1 MTETVQEANTTAGA
15 GLNPSRVFIE
25 RPVATTLLTIA
36 VAIAGIIAFVVLP
49 VSPLPQV
56 DFPTIT
62 VAASLP
68 GASPDIMASSVATP
82 LERQFGHI
90 AGVTEMTSSSSLGTS
105 SVTLQ
110 FDLSRDIN
118 GAARDVEAGINAARS
133 YLPANLPANPT
144 YRKVNPADSPIM
156 VLGLQSD
163 VYDIPTLYDEAST
176 VIEQRVS
183 QISGVGQVTVV
194 GASLPAVRVEL
205 NPQQLASYGISLPA
219 VQQVIAGQN
228 ANTAKGQ
235 VSNGSNTVDILVND
249 QISKAAAYKPLVV
262 GYHDGSAV
270 RLQDV
275 AEVVDSQQTIR
286 QAGFLNG
293 KPSVNMLIFRQ
304 PGANI
309 ITTVDAVK
317 AAIPSLQATVPRGQ
331 HIITILDRTLTI
343 RASVSNIE
351 GTLVISVVLVIFVV
365 FVFLRSLPATIVPA
379 VAVPVSLIGTCAVM
393 YLCGFSLDN
402 LSLMALAIASGFVV
416 DDAIVVMENISRH
429 LEEGLSPMQ
438 ASLKGAQEIGF
449 TVFSISI
456 SLIAVFIPLL
466 LMGGIIGRLFR
477 EFAITLS
484 TAILVSMVISLTTTP
499 MICSRVLRSEREVK
513 HGRLYGWSERVF
525 NALLSGYR
533 KSLTWVLDHPALM
546 LVVFITTVGL
556 NVFLFTRLS
565 QGFFPQQDTG
575 VMIGGMQGPQ
585 DTSFYAMEKAVQQAV
600 KIIKSD
606 PGVQN
611 VMAFTGGQGAANN
624 GFTFIALKPLGSGKD
639 ERTASAAE
647 IIARLRGKLAG
658 VKGAQTFLQP
668 VQDIRIGGRQSN
680 AQYQYTLKAET
691 TAQLL
696 QYGPPLLSA
705 LRKAPGIQD
714 ANSDQQND
722 GLQALMTYDRPT
734 AARLG
739 ITPQLMD
746 STLYDAFGQ
755 AEVSTIYSELNQYY
769 VVMEVAPRFWS
780 TPQGLK
786 DVYIVPKSGG
796 GAVPLNSVMHYA
808 PSTSPLS
815 VNHTGL
821 FPSVTVNFNLA
832 PGVSL
837 SQATQEISDIEKQL
851 GVPDSVH
858 GQYAGTL
865 QAYKDS
871 LSSEYFLIIAALFA
885 VYIVLGVLYESLVHP
900 ITILSTLPSASLGA
914 FLALLITK
922 TDLNVMSIIGIV
934 LLIGIVKKNAIM
946 MIDFA
951 LNAERVEG
959 MDTRDSIFQ
968 ASMLR
973 FRPILMTTMAALF
986 GAVPLAIGT
995 GMGSELRRPLGI
1007 SIIGGL
1013 LVSQVL
1019 TLYTTPVIYLFM
1031 DNLRLKVQGDKHARL
1046 FTATPAAAR

>member
-1 MTETVQEANTTAGA
+1 M
-15 GLNPSRVFIE
+15 NPSRVFIE

-62 VAASLP
+62 VGSSLP

-82 LERQFGHI
+82 LERQFTHI
-90 AGVTEMTSSSSLGTS
+90 AGVTEMTSASSLGSTS
-105 SVTLQ
+105 ITLQ

-133 YLPANLPANPT
+133 YLPANLPSNPT

-156 VLGLQSD
+156 IIGVQSD
-163 VYDIPTLYDEAST
+163 VYDVPALYDEAST
-176 VIEQRVS
+176 VIEQRIS
-183 QISGVGQVTVV
+183 QISGVGQVTAV

-205 NPQQLASYGISLPA
+205 NPDQLASYGIGLPA
-219 VQQVIAGQN
+219 VQAVIAGQN
-228 ANTAKGQ
+228 SNIAKGQ
-235 VSNGSNTVDILVND
+235 VSNGTSTVDIVAND
-249 QISKAAAYKPLVV
+249 QISKAEVYRPLIV
-262 GYHDGSAV
+262 GYHNGAAV

-275 AEVVDSQQTIR
+275 ADVIDSQQSVR
-286 QAGFLNG
+286 QAGYLNG
-293 KPSVNMLIFRQ
+293 KPSVNLIIFRQ

-317 AAIPSLQATVPRGQ
+317 AAIPSLQASIPAGQ
-331 HIITILDRTLTI
+331 HIFTILDRTLTI

-351 GTLVISVVLVIFVV
+351 GTLVISVILVILVV
-365 FVFLRSLPATIVPA
+365 FVFLRSLPATLVPA

-429 LEEGLSPMQ
+429 LEEGLTPIQ
-438 ASLKGAQEIGF
+438 ASLKGAREIGF

-499 MICSRVLRSEREVK
+499 MMCSRLMKAEKDIE
-513 HGRLYGWSERVF
+513 HGRMYKWSERGF
-525 NALLSGYR
+525 NKLLNGYR
-533 KSLTWVLDHPALM
+533 VSLSWVLDHPALIL
-546 LVVFITTVGL
+546 LVFLATLGL
-556 NVFLFTRLS
+556 NVYLIMQAPT
-565 QGFFPQQDTG
+565 GFFPQQDTG
-575 VMIGGMQGPQ
+575 VMGGGFQGAQ
-585 DTSFYAMEKAVQQAV
+585 DTSFAAMNQAV
-600 KIIKSD
+600 HQANLIISKD
-606 PGVQN
+606 PN
-611 VMAFTGGQGAANN
+611 VMNAMSFTGGQGATN
-624 GFTFIALKPLGSGKD
+624 GGNVFIALKPLN
-639 ERTASAAE
+639 ERTKSAAQVIDE
-647 IIARLRGKLAG
+647 LRPQLARVRGATTVLNA
-658 VKGAQTFLQP
+658 
-668 VQDIRIGGRQSN
+668 VQDIRIGGRGSS
-680 AQYQYTLKAET
+680 AQYQYTLEAET
-691 TAQLL
+691 TDDLMK
-696 QYGPPLLSA
+696 YGPQLLSA
-705 LRKAPGIQD
+705 LRKAPGFQD
-714 ANSDQQND
+714 ATSDQQNN
-722 GLQALMTYDRPT
+722 GLQALLNYDRPT

-739 ITPQLMD
+739 ITPQMLD

-755 AEVSTIYSELNQYY
+755 AEVSTIYTELNQYY
-769 VVMEVAPRFWS
+769 VVMEVAPKYWAS
-780 TPQGLK
+780 PHGLK
-786 DVYIVPKSGG
+786 DVYVVPKSGG
-796 GAVPLNSVMHYA
+796 GAVPLDSVLTYA
-808 PSTSPLS
+808 PSTSPLAI
-815 VNHTGL
+815 NHTGL
-821 FPSVTVNFNLA
+821 FPSVTVSFNLA

-837 SQATQEISDIEKQL
+837 SQATKEISEAQQKM

-858 GQYAGTL
+858 GEYAGTL
-865 QAYKDS
+865 QAYKAS
-871 LSSEYFLIIAALFA
+871 LSSEPYLVLTAVLA

-914 FLALLITK
+914 MLALKITN
-922 TDLNVMSIIGIV
+922 TDLNVMSIIGII

-959 MDTRDSIFQ
+959 KNTHDSIFE

-986 GAVPLAIGT
+986 GAVPLAVGT
-995 GMGSELRRPLGI
+995 GMGSELRKPLGI

-1031 DNLRLKVQGDKHARL
+1031 DNLRLKVQGDRNARL
-1046 FTATPAAAR
+1046 FSVSPAAAR